1 MHLAARRISAASRRS
16 SARRG
21 RCRCLCGERARR
33 ARARCRR
40 TSNESLSRSR
50 ACGSFDID
58 ATRLRAHLP
67 IRIDAR
73 DALHRARRGQ
83 PLRARIAAS
92 IVGRREPKPLSEH
105 ALNARRSPSG
115 LSAASI
121 ELATFDAGFDACAS
135 VRERVRG
142 EIMDDDS
149 ARDVPVCVAN
159 RAARRQA
166 GSSVGPAGDDA
177 SACVAHRR
185 RQRERQ
191 RGRRRQVTAASSRAD
206 RRPAMRGRASALRAL
221 P

>member
-1 MHLAARRISAASRRS
+1 M
-16 SARRG
+16 
-21 RCRCLCGERARR
+21 
-33 ARARCRR
+33 
-40 TSNESLSRSR
+40 LSRSR
-50 ACGSFDID
+50 AGRSFDID

-92 IVGRREPKPLSEH
+92 IVGRRKPKPSSEH
-105 ALNARRSPSG
+105 ALNARRLPSG

-135 VRERVRG
+135 VCERVRG

-159 RAARRQA
+159 RAAR
-166 GSSVGPAGDDA
+166 
-177 SACVAHRR
+177 
-185 RQRERQ
+185 
-191 RGRRRQVTAASSRAD
+191 
-206 RRPAMRGRASALRAL
+206 
-221 P
+221 

>member
-1 MHLAARRISAASRRS
+1 MPSREPGYSRPIRIPCTSRREGSPPHRAARRSPLAARPRAAAVAVVFAAS
-16 SARRG
+16 AR
-21 RCRCLCGERARR
+21 A

-50 ACGSFDID
+50 AGRSFDID

-83 PLRARIAAS
+83 PLRACIAAS
-92 IVGRREPKPLSEH
+92 IVARREPKPSSEH
-105 ALNARRSPSG
+105 ALNARRLPLG

-135 VRERVRG
+135 VCERVRG

-159 RAARRQA
+159 RAAR
-166 GSSVGPAGDDA
+166 
-177 SACVAHRR
+177 
-185 RQRERQ
+185 
-191 RGRRRQVTAASSRAD
+191 
-206 RRPAMRGRASALRAL
+206 
-221 P
+221 

>member
-1 MHLAARRISAASRRS
+1 MQNATAAHDACRLANRATAVPSAFRAPRGAKDLRRIAPLAARPRAAAVAVAVVFAAS
-16 SARRG
+16 
-21 RCRCLCGERARR
+21 
-33 ARARCRR
+33 ARARCKR
-40 TSNESLSRSR
+40 TSNEARSRSR

-92 IVGRREPKPLSEH
+92 IVVRREPKPLSEH

-121 ELATFDAGFDACAS
+121 ELDTFDADFDACAS
-135 VRERVRG
+135 VCERVRG

-159 RAARRQA
+159 RAAR
-166 GSSVGPAGDDA
+166 
-177 SACVAHRR
+177 
-185 RQRERQ
+185 
-191 RGRRRQVTAASSRAD
+191 
-206 RRPAMRGRASALRAL
+206 
-221 P
+221 

>member
-1 MHLAARRISAASRRS
+1 MQNATAAHDACRLANRATAVPSAFRASRGAKDPRRIAPLAARPRAAAVAVVFAAS
-16 SARRG
+16 AR
-21 RCRCLCGERARR
+21 A

-92 IVGRREPKPLSEH
+92 IVGRRKPKPSSEH
-105 ALNARRSPSG
+105 ALNARRLPSG

-135 VRERVRG
+135 VCERVRG

-159 RAARRQA
+159 RAAR
-166 GSSVGPAGDDA
+166 
-177 SACVAHRR
+177 
-185 RQRERQ
+185 
-191 RGRRRQVTAASSRAD
+191 
-206 RRPAMRGRASALRAL
+206 
-221 P
+221 

>member
-1 MHLAARRISAASRRS
+1 MKRCRAVAQAGRS
-16 SARRG
+16 TSMRRG
-21 RCRCLCGERARR
+21 FAS
-33 ARARCRR
+33 
-40 TSNESLSRSR
+40 T
-50 ACGSFDID
+50 F
-58 ATRLRAHLP
+58 RAHLP

-92 IVGRREPKPLSEH
+92 IVGRRKPKPLSEH
-105 ALNARRSPSG
+105 ALNARRLPSG

-135 VRERVRG
+135 VCERVRG

-166 GSSVGPAGDDA
+166 GSSVGPAGNDA